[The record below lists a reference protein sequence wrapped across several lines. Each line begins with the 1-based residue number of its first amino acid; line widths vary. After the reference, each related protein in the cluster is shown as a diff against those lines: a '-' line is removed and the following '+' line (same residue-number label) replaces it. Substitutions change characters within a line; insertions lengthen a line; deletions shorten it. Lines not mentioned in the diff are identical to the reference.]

1 MINGKSS
8 RRSWSWAARAYAAL
22 FFAFLYI
29 PIIVLVI
36 LSFNNSPV
44 TGFPLRGF
52 TWDLYRDA
60 FAGGILLTA
69 LWNSVEVGLLSALTG
84 TAFALMVA
92 LGMRARFPMQSAIL
106 PTLLLPIV
114 MPGVVTGVVMLVF
127 FGLIDWRYGLW
138 PTVYIV
144 HVTWVLPFAFL
155 TLYPRMHKL
164 DRAVE
169 EAAMDLG
176 ATPLTVFRRITFP
189 LIRPGVIATLLFAF
203 TLSFDE
209 FIRTLFVSGSQRTM
223 PVHLWILVTE
233 QAAPFLP
240 AVGVIIMVITLS
252 VAILGFAASSRTRV
266 VST

>member
-1 MINGKSS
+1 
-8 RRSWSWAARAYAAL
+8 
-22 FFAFLYI
+22 
-29 PIIVLVI
+29 
-36 LSFNNSPV
+36 
-44 TGFPLRGF
+44 
-52 TWDLYRDA
+52 
-60 FAGGILLTA
+60 
-69 LWNSVEVGLLSALTG
+69 
-84 TAFALMVA
+84 
-92 LGMRARFPMQSAIL
+92 
-106 PTLLLPIV
+106 
-114 MPGVVTGVVMLVF
+114 
-127 FGLIDWRYGLW
+127 
-138 PTVYIV
+138 
-144 HVTWVLPFAFL
+144 
-155 TLYPRMHKL
+155 MHML

-189 LIRPGVIATLLFAF
+189 LIRPGVIATFLFAF

-252 VAILGFAASSRTRV
+252 VAILGFAASSRTRA